1 MTHSCTLRQ
10 VQAQGG
16 LRVSGFPEQ
25 HVHAPVL
32 GYGLQ
37 LASFNGLYSLL
48 PPASADAFPVWQ
60 KQPVAQEEDQ
70 GEDQQQ
76 EGESSGDATEEAPNK
91 EQQQQR
97 FLYLN
102 EAEQLWRFHS
112 ENTPHK
118 EVCWAVEK
126 RGAAAGLRPLPMGAG
141 MGWRVF
147 TGEEVEDMSLT
158 ILGARHTLQNVW

>member
-1 MTHSCTLRQ
+1 MLTHSCTPRQ

-25 HVHAPVL
+25 HAHSPAL

-37 LASFNGLYSLL
+37 LGSFNGLYTLL
-48 PPASADAFPVWQ
+48 PPASSDAFPVWQ
-60 KQPVAQEEDQ
+60 KQPAAQETAIQEEGQ
-70 GEDQQQ
+70 E
-76 EGESSGDATEEAPNK
+76 EGESSGDATEEAPNS
-91 EQQQQR
+91 EEGPQQR

-141 MGWRVF
+141 MAWDVF
-147 TGEEVEDMSLT
+147 TGEMDGYKDMSLT
-158 ILGARHTLQNVW
+158 LEPADRSS